1 MLIQSPKNQKLFKSF
16 LVGHDQKKNGC
27 GQSGPWYKFLQIKR
41 HLKIL
46 GVGMAKK
53 GFGQCCDR
61 NLKLT
66 LCEEWIDG
74 MNFACWCRF
83 TNNKNKSKFF
93 LGEHSQKLVCGHGT
107 QQLTVSQKWADGI
120 DWYPALWLLNAG
132 GSLWLYFS
140 LFVYLF
146 CLMSFQLFSAP

>member
-16 LVGHDQKKNGC
+16 LVGHDQKMGVANLVPGTNSCKLKDI
-27 GQSGPWYKFLQIKR
+27 WKFW
-41 HLKIL
+41 
-46 GVGMAKK
+46 GWAWPKK
-53 GFGQCCDR
+53 GLASVVTGIW
-61 NLKLT
+61 NWLYVKNELM
-66 LCEEWIDG
+66 EWILHVD
-74 MNFACWCRF
+74 ADSQIIK
-83 TNNKNKSKFF
+83 TNQNFF

-107 QQLTVSQKWADGI
+107 QQLTLSQKWADGI